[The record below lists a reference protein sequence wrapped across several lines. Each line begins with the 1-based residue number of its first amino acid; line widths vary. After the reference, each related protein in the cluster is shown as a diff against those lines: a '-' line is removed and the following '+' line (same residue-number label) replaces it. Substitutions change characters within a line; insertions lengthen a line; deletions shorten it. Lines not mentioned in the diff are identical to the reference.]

1 VYRTRNAGA
10 SWEPLMRG
18 LPQKSAY
25 ETVLRDA
32 LASDSLD
39 PLGLYFGT
47 RSGVVYGSIDEG
59 KNWKRILEGV
69 PSIVCVKTAIFGEPR
84 AARKAAVARTTKK
97 KPLQRS
103 KRR

>member
-1 VYRTRNAGA
+1 
-10 SWEPLMRG
+10 MRG
-18 LPQKSAY
+18 LPQKGAY
-25 ETVLRDA
+25 ETILRDA

-47 RSGVVYGSIDEG
+47 RSGVLYGSTDEG

-69 PSIVCVKTAIFGEPR
+69 PSIVCVKTAIFGEPH
-84 AARKAAVARTTKK
+84 AARQRRPKVAATRSARKTKPPK
-97 KPLQRS
+97 LS